1 VKEIA
6 RLQSSSLSVGDV
18 KMFQIPEN
26 PDRLTALVLRTNTGV
41 YGWLNACPHDGRRLC
56 QDPAYLLKRKT
67 GLIQCMHHQATFDP
81 ESGICDDGPCLG
93 EKLRE
98 VKITEKDGQ
107 IVVLL

>member
-1 VKEIA
+1 MKEGA
-6 RLQSSSLSVGDV
+6 RLHSSSQSLGDV
-18 KMFQIPEN
+18 KMFPIPEN
-26 PDRLTALVLRTNTGV
+26 PDRLTALVLRTNKGV

-98 VKITEKDGQ
+98 VKIIEKDGQ